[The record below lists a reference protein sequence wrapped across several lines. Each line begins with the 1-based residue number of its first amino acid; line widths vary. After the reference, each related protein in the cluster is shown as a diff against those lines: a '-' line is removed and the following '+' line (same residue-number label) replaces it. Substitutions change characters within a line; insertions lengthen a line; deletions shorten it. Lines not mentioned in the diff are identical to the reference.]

1 MRKRA
6 QGKFIRAHKL
16 RRSEAYLGARRRNKD
31 EDLRVMR
38 FAKTGLFSL
47 MLPSPSSPSS
57 IPASDDRCCTD
68 DPQACSRGRRPQ
80 PGLIGRYIFIT
91 RKFSFEPDIHTP
103 FSAFFCS
110 FKSLPW
116 LVCWLSNQVKF

>member
-47 MLPSPSSPSS
+47 MLASPSSPSLS
-57 IPASDDRCCTD
+57 LNLSALLLN
-68 DPQACSRGRRPQ
+68 GN
-80 PGLIGRYIFIT
+80 YKMWKIFYP
-91 RKFSFEPDIHTP
+91 KNNYNE
-103 FSAFFCS
+103 
-110 FKSLPW
+110 
-116 LVCWLSNQVKF
+116 Q